1 MNQSNLY
8 SYFILS
14 GVWNDLAIDV
24 LMLIKEYLQ
33 VHLNRR
39 LLHDDYNVFLEKV
52 DKQVEISKK
61 GDGFYED
68 TLIYRHGLKSHLR
81 SGFLSYKGFYIQ
93 KCIDNFAVPKYFIL
107 GQQIHINNYEFNGGT
122 SIYGINDETR
132 RHFITCFKNK
142 YNESIELGLNFF
154 NSSSL
159 DSNDLKFYLKNLMKE
174 EDNGFVVTMRED
186 YILRWTR

>member
-24 LMLIKEYLQ
+24 LLLVKEYLR
-33 VHLNRR
+33 VHLDRR
-39 LLHDDYNVFLEKV
+39 LLHDDYNLFLEKV

-81 SGFLSYKGFYIQ
+81 SGMLSYKGFYIQ

-132 RHFITCFKNK
+132 KHFITCFKNK
-142 YNESIELGLNFF
+142 YNEYSELGLNY
-154 NSSSL
+154 NNL
-159 DSNDLKFYLKNLMKE
+159 LELNSNDLKMYIKTLMKE
-174 EDNGFVVTMRED
+174 EDKGFVVTIRDD